1 MTRSKIVALNEL
13 AKRVKELRAGGKK
26 VVATNGCFDLLHL
39 GHVRYLSAAR
49 ALGDILVIGVNG
61 DQSVRE
67 LKGPDRPI
75 NNEKDR
81 AEVLAALESVDLV
94 AIFPEL
100 RASRFIELV
109 MPDVYVKGGD
119 YNSETLNPEERAA
132 LQKIG
137 SKINLVPFEKGYST
151 SGLLE
156 KLRGTTK

>member
-1 MTRSKIVALNEL
+1 VTKTKIVALNEL

-39 GHVRYLSAAR
+39 GHVRYLETAR
-49 ALGDILVIGVNG
+49 ALGDILVVGLNS

-67 LKGPDRPI
+67 LKGPDRPV
-75 NNEKDR
+75 NNENDR
-81 AEVLAALESVDLV
+81 AEIIAALESVDLV

-100 RASRFIELV
+100 RATRFIELA

-119 YNSETLNPEERAA
+119 YNSETLNSEERAA

-137 SKINLVPFEKGYST
+137 SKIDLVPFEKGYST

-156 KLRGTTK
+156 KLRGGGK